1 MRKSFSLES
10 FCIFSK
16 DLPLIIIGTYKE
28 RFSTTHGPRRV
39 ENGAFKS

>member
-1 MRKSFSLES
+1 MKKSFSLES

-16 DLPLIIIGTYKE
+16 DLPLIISGTDKE
-28 RFSTTHGPRRV
+28 RISTTHGPRRA